1 LVGNGSGDFVVEG
14 GGATQDVL
22 DSVASGVGRTFGW
35 SGDGPVRRVRRT
47 WLDTFDWRLYRAGL
61 SLEQQA
67 GGSGTELVLTGRD
80 GERLAALPV
89 SNARGGSARGGSARD
104 GSARDGSA
112 RGGNDGA
119 GNGRAPSWP
128 SLITALPPSPL
139 RELVEPIVGI
149 RALMPVARAAS
160 RIHGQRALNADAKT
174 VARLAVDEMSVSYPA
189 RAKAAPRLSVSPVR
203 GYQAQAD
210 RISGTLAGAAG
221 IRPSRQSGLEVALAA
236 VGEQPGRR
244 HRDVQLTPA
253 MPAATAMA
261 AILTAQFDA
270 VEANVPGTIR
280 DIDTEFLHD
289 LRVAV
294 RRTRSA
300 LKLAGQPLPADLTA
314 AYRPE
319 FRWLGDLTTP
329 TRDLD
334 VYLLG
339 FGDMVAGLVGA
350 EPADLDPFQEYLLR
364 ARAAAH
370 RDLTRGL
377 RSARFA
383 RLARQWRG
391 DLDGIRPARRR
402 PTVAQLGARRIAA
415 AQRRA
420 LRAGLGITGASPAQ
434 DLHDLRKDCKELRYL
449 VEMFGSLHDPAQR
462 WQAIRELK
470 ALQDCLGEFQDAEVQ
485 RAELRAFADRMLAQ
499 RSAPAATLLAMGEI
513 AAGLARRQLQ
523 ARADFDSRFAA
534 FAGQASQARLA
545 ALTEVSAA

>member
-1 LVGNGSGDFVVEG
+1 LVRNGSGDFVFEG

-22 DSVASGVGRTFGW
+22 DAIAGGAGRAFSW

-61 SLEQQA
+61 ALEQQA

-80 GERLAALPV
+80 GERLAGLPV
-89 SNARGGSARGGSARD
+89 GNARGGDARGGSD
-104 GSARDGSA
+104 S
-112 RGGNDGA
+112 A

-139 RELVEPIVGI
+139 RELLEPVVGI

-210 RISGTLAGAAG
+210 RISDTLAGAAG
-221 IRPSRQSGLEVALAA
+221 IRPSRQSGLEVALAV
-236 VGEQPGRR
+236 VGEQPGRK
-244 HRDVQLTPA
+244 HADVQLTPA

-261 AILTAQFDA
+261 AILAAQFDA
-270 VEANVPGTIR
+270 VEANVPGAIR

-289 LRVAV
+289 LRVAI

-300 LKLAGQPLPADLTA
+300 LKLAGQSLPAGLAA

-319 FRWLGDLTTP
+319 FRWIGDLTTP

-350 EPADLDPFQEYLLR
+350 APEDLDPFRDYLLR

-370 RDLTRGL
+370 RDLARGL

-391 DLDGIRPARRR
+391 DLAAVRPARKR
-402 PTVAQLGARRIAA
+402 PAVAQLAGQRIGV

-420 LRAGLGITGASPAQ
+420 LRAGLRITGASPAQ

-513 AAGLARRQLQ
+513 AAGLAGRQLQ

-534 FAGQASQARLA
+534 FAGTASQARLA
-545 ALTEVSAA
+545 ALTQVGGA

>member
-1 LVGNGSGDFVVEG
+1 MAQNGSGDFVFEG
-14 GGATQDVL
+14 GGATQDIL
-22 DSVASGVGRTFGW
+22 GSVASGTCRAFSW
-35 SGDGPVRRVRRT
+35 SADVPVRRVRRI

-67 GGSGTELVLTGRD
+67 GASGTELVLTGRD
-80 GERLAALPV
+80 GERLAAQPV
-89 SNARGGSARGGSARD
+89 GSANSGNHRA
-104 GSARDGSA
+104 
-112 RGGNDGA
+112 GNDRA
-119 GNGRAPSWP
+119 GNHSAGNQGGPSWP
-128 SLITALPPSPL
+128 SLIMALPPGPL
-139 RELVEPIVGI
+139 RELLEPVVGI

-174 VARLAVDEMSVSYPA
+174 VARLAVDEMSVSYPV
-189 RAKAAPRLSVSPVR
+189 RAQAAPRLSVTAVR

-210 RISGTLAGAAG
+210 RIADALADAAG
-221 IRPSRQSGLEVALAA
+221 IRPSRKSALETALAA
-236 VGEQPGRR
+236 AGVQPGRR
-244 HRDVQLTPA
+244 HAEMQLIPA

-261 AILTAQFDA
+261 TILAGQFDA
-270 VEANVPGTIR
+270 VEANVPGTIQ

-289 LRVAV
+289 LRVAI

-300 LKLAGQPLPADLTA
+300 LKLAGQALPGGVADG
-314 AYRPE
+314 YRAE
-319 FRWLGDLTTP
+319 FRWVGDLTTP

-350 EPADLDPFQEYLLR
+350 APEDLDPFRDYLLR
-364 ARAAAH
+364 TRAAEH
-370 RDLTRGL
+370 RALTRGL

-391 DLDGIRPARRR
+391 DLAAIRPARRR
-402 PTVAQLGARRIAA
+402 LTVAQLAGKRIAV
-415 AQRRA
+415 AQQRA
-420 LRAGLGITGASPAQ
+420 LRVGQGITGASPAR
-434 DLHDLRKDCKELRYL
+434 DLHDLRKRCKELRYL
-449 VEMFGSLHDPAQR
+449 LEMFGSLHDPAQR

-485 RAELRAFADRMLAQ
+485 ATELRAFADRMLAA

-513 AAGLARRQLQ
+513 AAGLARRQRR

-534 FAGQASQARLA
+534 FAGPASQARLT
-545 ALTEVSAA
+545 ALTQTSGA

>member
-1 LVGNGSGDFVVEG
+1 MGNGSGDFVVEG
-14 GGATQDVL
+14 GGVTQDIL
-22 DSVASGVGRTFGW
+22 DSVAGGVGGTFSW

-80 GERLAALPV
+80 GERLAGLPV
-89 SNARGGSARGGSARD
+89 SNARGGNNS
-104 GSARDGSA
+104 
-112 RGGNDGA
+112 GGNNSG
-119 GNGRAPSWP
+119 GNSSGGNNSGPSWP

-139 RELVEPIVGI
+139 RELLEPVVGI

-174 VARLAVDEMSVSYPA
+174 VARLVVDEMSVSYPA

-210 RISGTLAGAAG
+210 RISDALAGAAG
-221 IRPSRQSGLEVALAA
+221 MRPSRQSGLEAALAA

-244 HRDVQLTPA
+244 HADVQLTPA
-253 MPAATAMA
+253 MPAATALA

-289 LRVAV
+289 LRVAI

-329 TRDLD
+329 ARDLD

-339 FGDMVAGLVGA
+339 FGDMVAGLLGA
-350 EPADLDPFQEYLLR
+350 PPEDLDPFREYLLR

-370 RDLTRGL
+370 RDLARGL

-402 PTVAQLGARRIAA
+402 PTVAQLAAQRIAV

-420 LRAGLGITGASPAQ
+420 LRAGLRITGASPAQ

-513 AAGLARRQLQ
+513 AAGLARRQRQ

-534 FAGQASQARLA
+534 FAGRASQARLA
-545 ALTEVSAA
+545 ALTQVSGA

>member
-1 LVGNGSGDFVVEG
+1 MALNGSGDFVIEG

-22 DSVASGVGRTFGW
+22 DSAASGAGRSFSW
-35 SGDGPVRRVRRT
+35 SAEGPVRRVRRT

-67 GGSGTELVLTGRD
+67 GGNGTELVLSGRD
-80 GERLAALPV
+80 GERLAGLPV
-89 SNARGGSARGGSARD
+89 SNGT
-104 GSARDGSA
+104 
-112 RGGNDGA
+112 
-119 GNGRAPSWP
+119 APSWP
-128 SLITALPPSPL
+128 SLITALPPGPL
-139 RELVEPIVGI
+139 RELIEPVVGI
-149 RALMPVARAAS
+149 RALAPVARAAS

-189 RAKAAPRLSVSPVR
+189 RAQAAPRLSVSAVR

-210 RISGTLAGAAG
+210 RIGDTLAGAAG

-236 VGEQPGRR
+236 VGEQPGLR
-244 HRDVQLTPA
+244 HADVQLVPA

-261 AILTAQFDA
+261 AILGAQFDA

-289 LRVAV
+289 LRVAI
-294 RRTRSA
+294 RRTRAA
-300 LKLAGQPLPADLTA
+300 LKLCGQALPDGLA
-314 AYRPE
+314 AEYRSQ
-319 FRWLGDLTTP
+319 FRWIGDLTTP

-339 FGDMVAGLVGA
+339 FAGMVGGLVGA
-350 EPADLDPFQEYLLR
+350 APEDLDPFRDYLLR

-370 RDLTRGL
+370 RELARGL

-383 RLARQWRG
+383 RLVRQWRG
-391 DLDGIRPARRR
+391 DLAAIRPARKR
-402 PTVAQLGARRIAA
+402 PTVAQLDGQRIAV

-420 LRAGLGITGASPAQ
+420 LRAGLRITGASPAQ

-449 VEMFGSLHDPAQR
+449 IEMFGSLHDPAQR
-462 WQAIRELK
+462 WQAIRALK
-470 ALQDCLGEFQDAEVQ
+470 DLQDCLGAFQDAEVQ
-485 RAELRAFADRMLAQ
+485 RAELRAFAERMLAQ

-513 AAGLARRQLQ
+513 AAGLARRQRE

-534 FAGQASQARLA
+534 FAGNASQARLA
-545 ALTEVSAA
+545 ALTQTGGA